1 MRCEAWRVWGGDE
14 MEIGGSIMVK
24 AEKREKQRVMST
36 NLLNY
41 ISIDH
46 NYREV
51 SQGMGRT
58 INMSE
63 TGLLIET
70 PTAIDPEHFLSLN
83 IGLANEQFKVHGKV
97 IYTTCLKKTYRTGIL
112 FNQAPKAGYTVFQHV
127 LSSLQNGPKLETASS
142 KKLDLNP
149 FTLPKIKGPKSDY
162 LYVADEETYRLG
174 EKIITQGNFGNWA
187 WLILDGW
194 VTVVRET
201 LNGAVPIFK
210 IGPGGFIGSSM
221 SYLMKNQ
228 ARTNSV
234 ISSGNVQLG
243 LLDTQ
248 QMTTEY
254 SALSPELKGILISL
268 SGRLKR
274 IIDRIV
280 SLRQGKSHLKEDIL
294 SGEVIFESD
303 QNELALHSIVRGK
316 GTMLYRD
323 VSSEIPLVNLYPG
336 DFVGSLPF
344 GNKDFISDLSI
355 VRRSTGFETKE
366 LNRIN
371 LLKEYESLPQT
382 LKNMIEFT
390 ALKIFTGSTIVAQI
404 MARKSYNS

>member
-1 MRCEAWRVWGGDE
+1 
-14 MEIGGSIMVK
+14 MEK
-24 AEKREKQRVMST
+24 TEKREKQRIASI

-41 ISIDH
+41 ISLDH

-70 PTAIDPEHFLSLN
+70 PTAINPEHFLSLN
-83 IGLANEQFKVHGKV
+83 IGLANEQFKVHGQV
-97 IYTTCLKKTYRTGIL
+97 IYTTCLKETNYRTGIR

-127 LSSLQNGPKLETASS
+127 LGSLQNGLKLETADS
-142 KKLDLNP
+142 KKSDLTL
-149 FTLPKIKGPKSDY
+149 FTPPIIKGPKSDY
-162 LYVADEETYRLG
+162 LYVVDEEAYLFG

-187 WLILDGW
+187 WVILDGW
-194 VTVVRET
+194 ATIVRET
-201 LNGAVPIFK
+201 PNGDFPIFK
-210 IGPGGFIGSSM
+210 IGPGAFIGSSM
-221 SYLMKNQ
+221 SYLMKNH

-248 QMTTEY
+248 WMTAEY
-254 SALSPELKGILISL
+254 SALSPELKGILVSL

-280 SLRQGKSHLKEDIL
+280 SLKQGKTHSKEDLL
-294 SGEVIFESD
+294 SGKVIFEPD
-303 QNELALHSIVRGK
+303 QNELALHSIARGK

-323 VSSEIPLVNLYPG
+323 VSGEIPLVNLYPG
-336 DFVGSLPF
+336 DFIGYLPF
-344 GNKDFISDLSI
+344 IKKDYISDLTL
-355 VRRSTGFETKE
+355 VRASTGFEKKE
-366 LNRIN
+366 LNRVN
-371 LLKEYESLPQT
+371 LLKEYEGLPQT

-390 ALKIFTGSTIVAQI
+390 ALKIFTGATIVAQI
-404 MARKSYNS
+404 MARKPHIN